1 MTYVI
6 DMYLL
11 IFFCFYFQV
20 RLIWQIYETS
30 FYAWWVTWLCR
41 ELTLFKNLRFIW
53 KLERSRFL
61 TVSIKLRS
69 QKLLCQNFITKLCR
83 VCLILG
89 ADISVLG
96 VVFFLVQS
104 SFFWH
109 NLMQTR
115 GLGSSF
121 IWSHLDQDQRSWTKK
136 KSLNIKSAPWN
147 SVQ

>member
-1 MTYVI
+1 MKHRF
-6 DMYLL
+6 MLGELL
-11 IFFCFYFQV
+11 GFVERWLFLRIWDFLGSSKEVDIWPWVSNRGPRNYFA
-20 RLIWQIYETS
+20 I
-30 FYAWWVTWLCR
+30 
-41 ELTLFKNLRFIW
+41 LT
-53 KLERSRFL
+53 
-61 TVSIKLRS
+61 
-69 QKLLCQNFITKLCR
+69 CQNFITKLCR